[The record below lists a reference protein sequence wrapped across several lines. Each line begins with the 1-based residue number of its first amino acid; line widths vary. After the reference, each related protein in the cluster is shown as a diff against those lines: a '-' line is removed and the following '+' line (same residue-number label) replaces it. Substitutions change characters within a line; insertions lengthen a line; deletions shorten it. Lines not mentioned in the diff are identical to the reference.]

1 MLHVLDNG
9 SIKLTRGDTARL
21 NVSIKNTTLDE
32 DYEIAA
38 DDVLTLTVKKT
49 VNDSEPLVQK
59 AVTGSAS
66 FKLEPADTASLAYG
80 KYKYDVQLA
89 TAAGD
94 VYTVIEP
101 STFEITSEVTW

>member
-9 SIKLTRGDTARL
+9 TVQLTRGDTARL

-32 DYEIAA
+32 DYEIAE
-38 DDVLTLTVKKT
+38 DDIVTLTVKKT
-49 VNDSEPLVQK
+49 VNDSEPVVQK
-59 AVTGSAS
+59 SLTGSAA
-66 FKLEPADTASLAYG
+66 FKVDPADTAELAYG
-80 KYKYDVQLA
+80 KYKYDVQLT

-101 STFEITSEVTW
+101 TTFEITSEVTF